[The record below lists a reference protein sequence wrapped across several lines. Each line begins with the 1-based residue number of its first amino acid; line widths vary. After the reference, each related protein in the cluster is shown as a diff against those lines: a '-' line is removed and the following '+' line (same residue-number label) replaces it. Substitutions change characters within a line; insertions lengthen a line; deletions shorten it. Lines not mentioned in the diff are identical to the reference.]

1 MQSAVSTA
9 VHSKRGLS
17 LVQKLQREIRTN
29 KAPYLF
35 VAPYAL
41 LFFLF
46 TVLPVMIAIGL
57 SFTHYN
63 MLQPPKLDRL
73 PIVELFLGQRLR
85 CHPRNVCLR
94 LITGPLSYLR
104 ASSSRG

>member
-57 SFTHYN
+57 SFTTTTCCS
-63 MLQPPKLDRL
+63 
-73 PIVELFLGQRLR
+73 LR
-85 CHPRNVCLR
+85 SGSATR
-94 LITGPLSYLR
+94 TT
-104 ASSSRG
+104 